1 MKTFRLNITETQKG
15 YVDVVAA
22 DIDSAQDMYLDEYN
36 EGNVTW
42 THSTISDVT
51 AEEVPWHSS

>member
-42 THSTISDVT
+42 QHSTISDVT
-51 AEEVPWHSS
+51 AEEVKT